1 MYESFFNPT
10 VMFVDFMNNQKSKTD
25 HFLDIE
31 TIQYLFI
38 ENFESFFFVVVA
50 VSGIRLFGFSSLSI
64 SHFEFPTW

>member
-1 MYESFFNPT
+1 MKAFFNAT
-10 VMFVDFMNNQKSKTD
+10 VMFVDFMNNQKSRTD

-31 TIQYLFI
+31 TIEYLFI
-38 ENFESFFFVVVA
+38 ENFESFFFVVA